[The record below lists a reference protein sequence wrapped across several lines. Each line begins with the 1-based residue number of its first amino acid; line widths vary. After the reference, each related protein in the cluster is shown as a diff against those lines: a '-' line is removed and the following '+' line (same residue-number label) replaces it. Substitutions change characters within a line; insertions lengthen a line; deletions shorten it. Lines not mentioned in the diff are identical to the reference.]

1 MKTSKVLQW
10 GIRGWFPDEM
20 DVFSAVPKGTEP
32 LKNTKIVTP

>member
-20 DVFSAVPKGTEP
+20 DVFDTVSLETEP